1 MTRKKFIKTL
11 MAHKVQ
17 KYDAVRTA
25 ELVGASGA
33 SYEQMWR
40 VLSSASNLLAAKK
53 MIEGEQLG

>member
-1 MTRKKFIKTL
+1 MTRKRFIKTL

-17 KYDAVRTA
+17 RDDAVRTA

-40 VLSSASNLLAAKK
+40 ALISAAKLAAFEK
-53 MIEGEQLG
+53 INGGE